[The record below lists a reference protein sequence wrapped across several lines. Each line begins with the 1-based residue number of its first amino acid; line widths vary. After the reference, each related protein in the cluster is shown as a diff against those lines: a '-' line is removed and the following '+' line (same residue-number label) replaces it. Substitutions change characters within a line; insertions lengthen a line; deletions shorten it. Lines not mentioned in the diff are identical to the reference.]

1 MAEPFR
7 TNSKQDDSSQVRI
20 LIVEDSPT
28 QALLLEETLATH
40 GYLVSHAPNG
50 KAALEFL
57 KTEVPAMVITD
68 VVMPEIDGYEL
79 CRRIRAN
86 HNMADLPVILLTDLS
101 NPGDVLQGLGV
112 GANNFIAKPFNEELL
127 ISRIEYIL
135 VNSRMRRMSSAELGI
150 KISFAGE
157 DHFLTAERLQIIDFL
172 ISSLDSAVRNL
183 HEINEANRLLGEAN
197 DKIRKQAEELRALS
211 LTDQLTG
218 LNNRRGFFALADQQ
232 LKIARRAGW
241 ETVVLFGDVDNFKE
255 INDRLGHK
263 EGDRALV
270 DIAKILLTTFRDSDI
285 IGRLGG
291 DEFAILAAGPAQ
303 GNAIQ
308 LATRFQRNLDQF
320 NDLEGRGYK
329 LAVSLG
335 TAICN
340 FDSKCSVED
349 IIHEADK
356 MMYASK
362 RAKRG
367 SSPSPQ
373 QPRVNK

>member
-1 MAEPFR
+1 MAEPFK
-7 TNSKQDDSSQVRI
+7 TNSKPDDSSQVRI

-28 QALLLEETLATH
+28 QALLLEQVLATH

-57 KTEVPAMVITD
+57 RTEVPALVITD

-112 GANNFIAKPFNEELL
+112 GANNFIAKPFDEELL
-127 ISRIEYIL
+127 ISRIQYIL
-135 VNSRMRRMSSAELGI
+135 VNSRMRQTSSAELGI
-150 KISFAGE
+150 KISFAGA

-183 HEINEANRLLGEAN
+183 HETNEANRLLGEAN
-197 DKIRKQAEELRALS
+197 EKIRKQAEELRALS

-270 DIAKILLTTFRDSDI
+270 DIANILRTTFRESDI

-291 DEFAILAAGPAQ
+291 DEFAILATGPAQ
-303 GNAIQ
+303 GSALQ
-308 LATRFQRNLDQF
+308 LGPRFQQNLEQLNDQ
-320 NDLEGRGYK
+320 EGRSYK
-329 LAVSLG
+329 LGLSLG

-340 FDSKCSVED
+340 CDNKCSVED
-349 IIHEADK
+349 LIHQADK

-362 RAKRG
+362 RAKRCCRHA
-367 SSPSPQ
+367 SQTPP
-373 QPRVNK
+373 VNK